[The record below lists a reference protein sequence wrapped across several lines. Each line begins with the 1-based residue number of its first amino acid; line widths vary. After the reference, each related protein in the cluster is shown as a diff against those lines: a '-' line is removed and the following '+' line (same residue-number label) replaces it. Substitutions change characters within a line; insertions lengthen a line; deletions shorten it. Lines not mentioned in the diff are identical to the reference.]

1 MKKSAA
7 APAVLLGLI
16 GLSIILLSMTGV
28 LDVSYDRDFAQGEID
43 ATRVDISPK
52 LTGRVLEQLVEDGT
66 SVKKGDL
73 LLVIDS
79 PEMEAR
85 VNQARAALAQ
95 ARAVQ
100 AKAHRGARDEEVRQA
115 ETSLSE
121 AQAARRIAQQTY
133 ERVRQLHANKAISS
147 QDLDES
153 RSQLSIAREREER
166 AAAALEMARTGSRI
180 EDIEAADAQADL
192 AQAALD
198 EALATSRDIRL
209 SAPMD
214 GEVSKVLVRQGELVT
229 PGYPVV
235 SLVDLNDVWS
245 VVQLREKYLNH
256 VTMGGVYV
264 GTIPALG
271 DRKVRFRVTYI
282 SPLGDFATWRATN
295 SSGSY
300 DMKTFEVHSA
310 PVEPVPGLRPGMSVI
325 FSLEDN
331 PVEN

>member
-1 MKKSAA
+1 M
-7 APAVLLGLI
+7 
-16 GLSIILLSMTGV
+16 
-28 LDVSYDRDFAQGEID
+28 
-43 ATRVDISPK
+43 
-52 LTGRVLEQLVEDGT
+52 
-66 SVKKGDL
+66 
-73 LLVIDS
+73 
-79 PEMEAR
+79 
-85 VNQARAALAQ
+85 
-95 ARAVQ
+95 
-100 AKAHRGARDEEVRQA
+100 RQA

-256 VTMGGVYV
+256 VTMGGVYM

-300 DMKTFEVHSA
+300 DMKTFEVHST

-331 PVEN
+331 PAEN

>member
-52 LTGRVLEQLVEDGT
+52 LTGRVLEQLVDDGA
-66 SVKKGDL
+66 SVRKEISCWSSTAPKWKPGS
-73 LLVIDS
+73 IR
-79 PEMEAR
+79 PAR
-85 VNQARAALAQ
+85 RWL
-95 ARAVQ
+95 RP
-100 AKAHRGARDEEVRQA
+100 KPSRPRHTGARDEEVRQA

-180 EDIEAADAQADL
+180 EDIEAADAQVDL

-229 PGYPVV
+229 P
-235 SLVDLNDVWS
+235 
-245 VVQLREKYLNH
+245 
-256 VTMGGVYV
+256 
-264 GTIPALG
+264 
-271 DRKVRFRVTYI
+271 
-282 SPLGDFATWRATN
+282 ATPW
-295 SSGSY
+295 
-300 DMKTFEVHSA
+300 F
-310 PVEPVPGLRPGMSVI
+310 PWWI
-325 FSLEDN
+325 
-331 PVEN
+331 

>member
-52 LTGRVLEQLVEDGT
+52 LTGRVLEQLVADGA
-66 SVKKGDL
+66 SVRKGDL

-85 VNQARAALAQ
+85 V
-95 ARAVQ
+95 
-100 AKAHRGARDEEVRQA
+100 
-115 ETSLSE
+115 
-121 AQAARRIAQQTY
+121 ARRIAQQTY

-180 EDIEAADAQADL
+180 EDIEAADAQVDL

-256 VTMGGVYV
+256 VKMGGVYV

-300 DMKTFEVHSA
+300 DMKTFEVHST

-331 PVEN
+331 PAEN